1 MDINLGLAFL
11 ALLFS
16 FMIHK
21 LFGNNISN
29 FRKSRK
35 ATRAYVKAE
44 REKKTVR
51 AKKWEWLDSAE
62 QERRHE
68 TDELSAHT
76 RQAEDPKYFR
86 RILKIFLVL
95 YFCGGLILWIAAAA
109 NYGGFV
115 CDNENHIPHLFVN
128 DDMDDCGDN
137 SDEWGGAWPDTGS
150 KKFFFG
156 CFALSILIVTLNN
169 KWPKESLKGENS
181 PPKSFE
187 QPLPPPPVPPPP
199 HVDLAT
205 PSEAE
210 KKTVTEISFL
220 KEGEPDPIVQLV
232 NELFGKFT
240 TSSMWDSGP
249 RVAIKPNIPQGKL
262 SNVVSTYCKDID
274 PSEILLI
281 FNHTVLRS
289 YKHGFALTPHE
300 FRFNG
305 FASQNPYY
313 KTAGSCKYSD
323 ISSVEVMNSTSHS
336 THIIVNGDSII
347 NFAPHT
353 ELGFALAHFLNDVAD
368 LG

>member
-44 REKKTVR
+44 REKKAVR
-51 AKKWEWLDSAE
+51 AKKWEWLDPAE

-76 RQAEDPKYFR
+76 RKAEDPKYFR

-109 NYGGFV
+109 
-115 CDNENHIPHLFVN
+115 IT
-128 DDMDDCGDN
+128 GDEP
-137 SDEWGGAWPDTGS
+137 SLTAE
-150 KKFFFG
+150 KFFFG

-210 KKTVTEISFL
+210 KKTVTEIYL
-220 KEGEPDPIVQLV
+220 MEEGEPDPIVQLV

-281 FNHTVLRS
+281 FNHTLLRS

-305 FASQNPYY
+305 FGSQNPYY

-323 ISSVEVMNSTSHS
+323 ISSVEVMNSNIQHS
-336 THIIVNGDSII
+336 MHIIVNGDSLI